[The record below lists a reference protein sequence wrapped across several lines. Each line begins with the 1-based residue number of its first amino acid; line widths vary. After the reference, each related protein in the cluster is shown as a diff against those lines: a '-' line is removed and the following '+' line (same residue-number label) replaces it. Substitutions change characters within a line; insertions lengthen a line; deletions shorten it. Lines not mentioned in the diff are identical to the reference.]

1 MAVEPVKKIT
11 VIAHKDNQNQV
22 VEALTRIGT
31 VHVERVSEPDVLPPK
46 ELTEEEV
53 QASRMC
59 SFGISQIEFLLGFL
73 KEYQREKSGFISTMI
88 KDKYPMTT
96 DKFMLSWE
104 RVDLDRIYKECSDLE
119 QRLIDQREQKER
131 LRQESNE
138 LENWIDLGVP
148 LDEVRGGATFGVMPV
163 RIADSDLEALTGEL
177 EARVPESELEVMGE
191 VGRND
196 NCLLIYYLGAEE
208 EVTSV
213 LSGYSHDTVS
223 LPGSSLAPDRRLEQ
237 VSAELEEIEREHE
250 EVLDQVEG
258 HREHIGA
265 LEVLKEYLV
274 NQRTKVETMTSFGN
288 TRSTVVVEG
297 WATEEGVEKTRERM
311 GKLSDEI
318 EVEASEPEEGDR
330 PPVSL
335 RNKKWIRPFEFLTRL
350 YGVPNNREYDPTWL
364 IAISFMIFFGFCIG
378 DVGYGLVILI
388 AFLLMRK
395 YMPLGENTKNL
406 LLVMCY
412 GAACAMVVG
421 VITGSYFGI
430 ETDTLPQFLQ
440 SLILFK
446 PLEDPLPLMGVCM
459 GLGLI
464 HMLSGTVV
472 EFHDNWKAGNVADAL
487 IDQGLILFFFVGT
500 IGAAVLVI
508 AGVAPVTVIYLVA
521 GVALLG
527 MIVLLGHGA
536 KSVPGKVFGGLY
548 ETYNTLV
555 GWMGD
560 TVSYVRLFAL
570 GLATFVIGSVIN
582 TMSGMVRGM
591 APVIGILIM
600 LLVLLVGH
608 TFNVV
613 INLLGAF
620 VHPLRLEYVEF
631 FGKFYE
637 DGGRDF
643 KPLQIESKTVII
655 EDKGSS

>member
-22 VEALTRIGT
+22 VNALTRIGT
-31 VHVERVSEPDVLPPK
+31 VDVERVSEPDELPPK
-46 ELTEEEV
+46 ELTEEEI

-96 DKFMLSWE
+96 DEFMLSWK

-131 LRQESNE
+131 LLQESSE
-138 LENWIDLGVP
+138 LENWTGLGIP
-148 LDEVRGGATFGVMPV
+148 LDEVRGGATFEVMPV
-163 RIADSDLEALTGEL
+163 RIADSDIEALTGEL
-177 EARVPESELEVMGE
+177 EAGVPESELEVVGE

-196 NCLLIYYLGAEE
+196 NCLLIYHLGAEE

-223 LPGSSLAPDRRLEQ
+223 LPGGPLEPDRRLEQ
-237 VSAELEEIEREHE
+237 VSTELEEVGREHE
-250 EVLDQVEG
+250 EVLDLVEG
-258 HREHIGA
+258 YREHIGA

-288 TRSTVVVEG
+288 TRSTVVIEG
-297 WATEEGVEKTRERM
+297 WATEEGIEKTRERM

-318 EVEASEPEEGDR
+318 EVEASEPEEGDT

-364 IAISFMIFFGFCIG
+364 IAISFMVFFGFCIG

-395 YMPLGENTKNL
+395 RLPLGENTKNL

-412 GAACAMVVG
+412 GAGCAMVVG
-421 VITGSYFGI
+421 VMTGSYFGI

-487 IDQGLILFFFVGT
+487 IDQGLILFFFIGT
-500 IGAAVLVI
+500 IGAAILAI
-508 AGVAPVTVIYLVA
+508 AGVVSSTVIYLVA

-527 MIVLLGHGA
+527 MMVLLGHGA

-555 GWMGD
+555 GWLGD
-560 TVSYVRLFAL
+560 TVSYVRLFAP

-643 KPLQIESKTVII
+643 KPLQVESKTVLIK
-655 EDKGSS
+655 DKGLS

>member
-11 VIAHKDNQNQV
+11 VIAYKRYQNQV
-22 VEALTRIGT
+22 VDALARIGT
-31 VHVERVSEPDVLPPK
+31 VHVERVTGPDMLPPK
-46 ELTEEEV
+46 ELTEEEA

-59 SFGISQIEFLLGFL
+59 SFGVSQVEFLLGFM
-73 KEYQREKSGFISTMI
+73 KEYQREKSGFLSTMI
-88 KDKYPMTT
+88 KEKYPMTA
-96 DKFMLSWE
+96 DEFMRSWE
-104 RVDLDRIYKECSDLE
+104 RVDLDKIYEECSDLG
-119 QRLIDQREQKER
+119 QRLIDQRDQKER
-131 LRQESNE
+131 LRQESDE
-138 LENWIDLGVP
+138 LERWTGLGVP
-148 LDEVRGGATFGVMPV
+148 LDEVGGGATFGVMPV
-163 RIADSDLEALTGEL
+163 RIAASDLEALTGEL
-177 EARVPESELEVMGE
+177 GARAPESDLEVVGE
-191 VGRND
+191 DGGNV
-196 NCLLIYYLGAEE
+196 NCFLIYHLGAEE
-208 EVTSV
+208 DVTSV
-213 LSGYSHDTVS
+213 LSGCGHDTVS
-223 LPGSSLAPDRRLEQ
+223 LPKGPLEPDRRLEQ
-237 VSAELEEIEREHE
+237 VRAELEEIGSEHE
-250 EVLDQVEG
+250 EVLDQVDG
-258 HREHIGA
+258 YREHIGV

-288 TRSTVVVEG
+288 TRSTVVIEG
-297 WATEEGVEKTRERM
+297 WATEEGIEKTRERM

-335 RNKKWIRPFEFLTRL
+335 RNGKWIRPFEFLTRL

-364 IAISFMIFFGFCIG
+364 IAISFTVFFGFCIG
-378 DVGYGLVILI
+378 DAGYGPVILI

-395 YMPLGENTKNL
+395 YMPLGENIKNL

-412 GAACAMVVG
+412 GSACALVVG

-430 ETDTLPQFLQ
+430 ETKYLPQFMQ
-440 SLILFK
+440 SAVVFDA
-446 PLEDPLPLMGVCM
+446 LEDPLPLMGVCM

-487 IDQGLILFFFVGT
+487 IDQGLTLFFFIGT
-500 IGAAVLVI
+500 IAAAVLAI
-508 AGVAPVTVIYLVA
+508 AGVIPVTVIYLVA

-536 KSVPGKVFGGLY
+536 KSVPGKAFGGLY

-555 GWMGD
+555 GWLGD

-591 APVIGILIM
+591 APVIGILMM

-643 KPLQIESKTVII
+643 KPLQVESKTVII

>member
-364 IAISFMIFFGFCIG
+364 IAISFMVFFGFCIG

>member
-22 VEALTRIGT
+22 VDALTRIGT
-31 VHVERVSEPDVLPPK
+31 VDVERVSEPDVLPAK

-88 KDKYPMTT
+88 KDKYSMTT

-119 QRLIDQREQKER
+119 QRLIDQRERKER

-138 LENWIDLGVP
+138 LENWISLGVP

-163 RIADSDLEALTGEL
+163 RVAGSDIEALTGEL
-177 EARVPESELEVMGE
+177 GAGAPESELEVVGE
-191 VGRND
+191 VGRNV
-196 NCLLIYYLGAEE
+196 NCLLIYHLGAEE
-208 EVTSV
+208 EITSV

-223 LPGSSLAPDRRLEQ
+223 LPGSPLEPDRWLEQ
-237 VSAELEEIEREHE
+237 VSGELEEIEREHE

-258 HREHIGA
+258 YREHIGA

-297 WATEEGVEKTRERM
+297 WATEEGIEKTRERM
-311 GKLSDEI
+311 RKLSDEI
-318 EVEASEPEEGDR
+318 EVEASEPEEGDS

-335 RNKKWIRPFEFLTRL
+335 RNRKWIKPFEFLTRL

-364 IAISFMIFFGFCIG
+364 IAISFMVFFGFCIG

-412 GAACAMVVG
+412 GAACAMVAG

-440 SLILFK
+440 SLVLFK

-464 HMLSGTVV
+464 HMLAGTVV
-472 EFHDNWKAGNVADAL
+472 EFHDNWKAGSVADAL
-487 IDQGLILFFFVGT
+487 IDQGLVLFLFIGT
-500 IGAAVLVI
+500 ITAAVLVI
-508 AGVAPVTVIYLVA
+508 AGVVPVMVIVAVA
-521 GVALLG
+521 GTALLG

-536 KSVPGKVFGGLY
+536 KSTPGKVFGGLY

-555 GWMGD
+555 GWLGD

-600 LLVLLVGH
+600 LLVLVVGH

-631 FGKFYE
+631 FSKFYE

>member
-22 VEALTRIGT
+22 VNALTRIGT
-31 VHVERVSEPDVLPPK
+31 VDVERVSEPDVLPPK
-46 ELTEEEV
+46 DLTEEEI

-59 SFGISQIEFLLGFL
+59 SFGISQIEFLLGFF

-96 DKFMLSWE
+96 DEFMLSWK
-104 RVDLDRIYKECSDLE
+104 RVDLGRVYKECSDLE

-131 LRQESNE
+131 LRQESSE
-138 LENWIDLGVP
+138 LENWTGLGIP
-148 LDEVRGGATFGVMPV
+148 LDEVGGGATFGVMPV
-163 RIADSDLEALTGEL
+163 RIADADIEALTGEL
-177 EARVPESELEVMGE
+177 EARVPESELEVVGE

-196 NCLLIYYLGAEE
+196 NCLLIYHLGAEE

-223 LPGSSLAPDRRLEQ
+223 LPGSPLEPDRRLEQ
-237 VSAELEEIEREHE
+237 VSTELEEVGKEHE
-250 EVLDQVEG
+250 EVLDLVEG
-258 HREHIGA
+258 YREHIGA

-274 NQRTKVETMTSFGN
+274 NQRTKIETMTSFGS

-318 EVEASEPEEGDR
+318 EVEASEPEEGDS

-335 RNKKWIRPFEFLTRL
+335 RNKRWIRPFEFLTRL
-350 YGVPNNREYDPTWL
+350 YGVPNKQEYDPTWI
-364 IAISFMIFFGFCIG
+364 IAISFMVFFGFCIG

-395 YMPLGENTKNL
+395 YLPLGDNTKNL

-412 GAACAMVVG
+412 GAGCAMVVG
-421 VITGSYFGI
+421 VMTGSYFGI

-440 SLILFK
+440 SLVLFK

-487 IDQGLILFFFVGT
+487 IDQGLVLFFFIGT
-500 IGAAVLVI
+500 IGASILAI
-508 AGVAPVTVIYLVA
+508 AGVVSTTAIYLVA

-555 GWMGD
+555 GWLGD

-591 APVIGILIM
+591 APVIGILIA

-637 DGGRDF
+637 NGGRDF
-643 KPLQIESKTVII
+643 KPLAIESKTVLI